1 MTGYVN
7 LCFNATILLKY
18 YGMFIFG
25 NCTYI
30 KHSYLDATF
39 ITELSDLEL
48 LQRIAGKISQ

>member
-7 LCFNATILLKY
+7 LYFNATILLKY

-39 ITELSDLEL
+39 TTQVSDSEK